1 MRNKKSVADITVEL
15 LGAKEYG
22 RIYVDK
28 NGMYPLYRI
37 AEVLL
42 GSKENLR
49 FVRASRPCAEV
60 LLENEA
66 TVLKAV

>member
-1 MRNKKSVADITVEL
+1 MAYITMEL
-15 LGAKEYG
+15 LGAKEHG

-42 GSKENLR
+42 SSKENLR
-49 FVRASRPCAEV
+49 FVRVSRSCEEV

>member
-1 MRNKKSVADITVEL
+1 MRNKKSMADITMEL
-15 LGAKEYG
+15 LRVREHG

-42 GSKENLR
+42 SSKENLR
-49 FVRASRPCAEV
+49 FVRVSRSCEEV

>member
-1 MRNKKSVADITVEL
+1 MEL
-15 LGAKEYG
+15 LRVREHG

-42 GSKENLR
+42 SSKENLR
-49 FVRASRPCAEV
+49 FVRVSRSCEEV
-60 LLENEA
+60 LLDYA
-66 TVLKAV
+66 AAVLKAV

>member
-1 MRNKKSVADITVEL
+1 MEL
-15 LGAKEYG
+15 LRVREHG

-42 GSKENLR
+42 SSKENLR
-49 FVRASRPCAEV
+49 FVRVSRSW
-60 LLENEA
+60 
-66 TVLKAV
+66 KMRRRF

>member
-1 MRNKKSVADITVEL
+1 MEL
-15 LGAKEYG
+15 LGAKEHG
-22 RIYVDK
+22 RIYVDE

-49 FVRASRPCAEV
+49 FVRVSRPCEEA

-66 TVLKAV
+66 TVLKSV

>member
-1 MRNKKSVADITVEL
+1 MRNKKSMADITMEL
-15 LGAKEYG
+15 LRGREHG

-42 GSKENLR
+42 SSKENLR
-49 FVRASRPCAEV
+49 FVRVSRSCEEV

>member
-1 MRNKKSVADITVEL
+1 MEL
-15 LGAKEYG
+15 LRVREHG

-37 AEVLL
+37 V
-42 GSKENLR
+42 
-49 FVRASRPCAEV
+49 SRSCEEV

>member
-1 MRNKKSVADITVEL
+1 MEL
-15 LGAKEYG
+15 LGPKEHG

-28 NGMYPLYRI
+28 NGMYPTKRI

-42 GSKENLR
+42 NSKENLR
-49 FVRASRPCAEV
+49 FVRVSRSCEEV

-66 TVLKAV
+66 TVLKTV